1 MFVTA
6 QELDPQLLGL
16 RSLNKLKS
24 AHGGLYMGIHYNN
37 DKLYLVLGTR
47 DKPIATPKGITI
59 NDDPK
64 GAWASMSVACD
75 DSILPAIDGKDNK
88 IRQLLA
94 DNSEGLFGM
103 KCTPE
108 MIAKYKFCT
117 PLAYSKEESSLEPL
131 AGGKVTTTTIAED
144 QIGHSMMNNPTVL
157 ANLSEAI
164 PAGSKVRMILSLG
177 SSYFSAKTKCKLSVK
192 VERIQLIE
200 AGSDVVEVENNS
212 FAD

>member
-47 DKPIATPKGITI
+47 DKPIATLKGITI

-88 IRQLLA
+88 IKQLLA

-108 MIAKYKFCT
+108 MIAKYKLCT
-117 PLAYSKEESSLEPL
+117 PLAYNKEESSLEPL

-144 QIGHSMMNNPTVL
+144 QIGHSMMKNPAVL

-177 SSYFSAKTKCKLSVK
+177 SLYFSAKTKCKLSVK
-192 VERIQLIE
+192 AERIQLIE
-200 AGSDVVEVENNS
+200 AGSDVVEVENFS